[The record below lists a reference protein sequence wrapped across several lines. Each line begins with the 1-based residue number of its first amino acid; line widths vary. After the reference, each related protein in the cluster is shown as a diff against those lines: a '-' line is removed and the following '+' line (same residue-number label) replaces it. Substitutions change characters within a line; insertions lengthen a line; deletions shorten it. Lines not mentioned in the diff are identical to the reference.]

1 MDYYFLASLLPEL
14 SIGHVPSIGWSEL
27 KELLRINL
35 KKEDMAKVKRLLSF
49 IDFQNLLKIWTHEP
63 IDPYGNYS
71 KEELESSL
79 ANLTWPDGSAFP
91 PYLQEFLQQYG
102 DDLQRALHFSNLFG
116 KFLEDRAANEEDFL
130 SDFFNFERYM
140 RLIMAGFRAKNLG
153 KNVEKQL
160 QFEDS
165 TDPIVAQII
174 AQKDA
179 KNYEPPFEFKELK
192 PIFEEWS
199 ESPLEMHKAL
209 TEYRFDAIQDF
220 YAGHHFSIDNILGY
234 IARLYLAE
242 KWLALDVQEGINVID
257 KIEGYVR

>member
-14 SIGHVPSIGWSEL
+14 SIGHIPAIGFGEL

-35 KKEDMAKVKRLLSF
+35 KKEDAEKVKKLLRFVDFENFRRL
-49 IDFQNLLKIWTHEP
+49 WAHEP
-63 IDPYGNYS
+63 IDSHGNYS
-71 KEELESSL
+71 KEELEMAL
-79 ANLTWPDGSAFP
+79 INQAWPDNGAFP
-91 PYLQEFLQQYG
+91 SYLQEYLQQYG
-102 DDLQRALHFSNLFG
+102 EDKQRLAHFSTLFG
-116 KFLEDRAANEEDFL
+116 KFLEIESAENDSFL
-130 SDFFNFERYM
+130 GDFFKFERYM
-140 RLIMAGFRAKNLG
+140 RLIMVGFRAKNLS
-153 KNVEKQL
+153 KNVEKEL

-165 TDPIVAQII
+165 SDPIVAQII

-179 KNYEPPFEFKELK
+179 KNYEPPFEYKELK

-209 TEYRFDAIQDF
+209 VEYRFDTILEF
-220 YAGHHFSIDNILGY
+220 YAGHHFSIEYILGY
-234 IARLYLAE
+234 IARLYLVE